1 MNVKWT
7 KKTKKTSVLM
17 EYAQIGLI
25 QMVSM
30 NVIVLRIIS
39 QLEILLL

>member
-1 MNVKWT
+1 MNVKW
-7 KKTKKTSVLM
+7 TKKTSVLM
-17 EYAQIGLI
+17 EYAQIELI

-39 QLEILLL
+39 QLEILPL